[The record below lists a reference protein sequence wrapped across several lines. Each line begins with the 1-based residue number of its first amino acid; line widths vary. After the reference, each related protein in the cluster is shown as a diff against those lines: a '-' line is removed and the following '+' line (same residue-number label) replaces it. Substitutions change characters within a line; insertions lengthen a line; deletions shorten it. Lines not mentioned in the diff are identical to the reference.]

1 MNSKLDLIG
10 TQLLKN
16 PLLSENVVYQQES
29 KSVDVTTF
37 DFPQWI
43 NQELLLTLKGRK
55 IEGLFSHQ
63 VEALDLINHTKDI
76 VITTGTSSG
85 KSLCYQIPILNQIY
99 NNETSAALL
108 FFPTKALTQDQ
119 LKAMRDLLPSRTAH
133 ENPFIVSV
141 YDGDTPSSQR
151 VEIRKKVNVLLTNP
165 DMLNLGIL
173 PHHTAWASFFERIK
187 YIVLDEIH
195 LYRGVFGSHI
205 ANLIRRLNRILE
217 FYGSRPQYI
226 MASATIANPCELA
239 QQLTNR
245 EILEVS
251 QDGAP
256 RGRKQFFIFNP
267 PIVNQELGIREGV
280 LSTASKLSSLL
291 LLYEIQ
297 TLVFCQTRRFVELL
311 LMEIKNL
318 NFNKAKLIRGYR
330 SGYLKNDRR
339 EIEEGLKNG
348 EIRLAVA
355 TNALE
360 LGVDIGG
367 VDAVLIAGYPGSIC
381 SLKQRIGRSGRS
393 LNPSLSVFITSM
405 NPLDQ
410 FFARNPDYL
419 MGRPM
424 ERALINPDNP
434 LILLPHI
441 RSAIFELPMIE
452 GQNFANLKWEF
463 LDEYLDYLIDEG
475 VIQKKNQKYFWL
487 SDSYPSND
495 FSLRSTVARNVLIE
509 YRTSESDD
517 PVTIGEV
524 DYESALWM
532 VHPGAVYLQDG
543 RDYLVDNLD
552 LEHSIAILEDHTGD
566 YVTEPVVTQEV
577 IPTSILSEVEN
588 VYFTKKYGE
597 IEVNSQVTAYKK
609 IQNITKSVLS
619 IETLDLPI
627 SRLETTGFWIEF
639 NEECVRRMKD
649 ESLWL
654 STPNDYGKDWKKI
667 TETVRKR
674 DNNRCQ
680 SCQKSEEGF
689 SFHVHHRIPFKNF
702 TSIERANDL
711 ENLVTLCPV
720 CHRLAEMSIRIR
732 SALSGLKYLMGH
744 LAPLLVLC
752 EASDIRTF
760 ADPNAKFADSKPV
773 ILIYDS
779 IPAGIGLSRSL
790 FDRLEEFLENCQIAV
805 TGCDCLDGCPACVGP
820 SAENGLGGKKES
832 LYLIKILLEG
842 LK

>member
-1 MNSKLDLIG
+1 MNNKFDLMRS
-10 TQLLKN
+10 QLLKN
-16 PLLSENVVYQQES
+16 PLLAENVVFQQEIE
-29 KSVDVTTF
+29 SVDVTTF
-37 DFPQWI
+37 EFPQWI
-43 NQELLLTLKGRK
+43 NNELLLMLQEKK
-55 IEGLFSHQ
+55 ITGLFSHQ
-63 VEALDLINHTKDI
+63 VEALDLINKTKDI
-76 VITTGTSSG
+76 VITTGTASG

-99 NNETSAALL
+99 NNEFSTALL

-119 LKAMRDLLPSRTAH
+119 LNSMRDILPFHAVQK
-133 ENPFIVSV
+133 NPFIVSV

-151 VEIRKKVNVLLTNP
+151 IEIRKRVNVLLTNP
-165 DMLNLGIL
+165 DMLNIGIL

-205 ANLIRRLNRILE
+205 ANLIRRLNRILA

-239 QQLTNR
+239 QQLTGR

-256 RGRKQFFIFNP
+256 RGKKQFIIFNP
-267 PIVNQELGIREGV
+267 PIVNQDLGIREGV

-318 NFNKAKLIRGYR
+318 NINKAKLIRGYR

-339 EIEEGLKNG
+339 EIEAGLKNG
-348 EIRLAVA
+348 QIKLAVA

-419 MGRPM
+419 MRRPM
-424 ERALINPDNP
+424 ESALINPDNP
-434 LILLPHI
+434 LVLLPHLK
-441 RSAIFELPMIE
+441 SAIFELPMIE
-452 GQNFANLKWEF
+452 GQDFANLKWEF
-463 LDEYLDYLIDEG
+463 LAEYLDYLIDEG
-475 VIQKKNQKYFWL
+475 VIQKKNQKYYWL
-487 SDSYPSND
+487 ADSYPSND
-495 FSLRSTVARNVLIE
+495 FSLRSTMARNVLIE
-509 YRTSESDD
+509 YQSNESND

-543 RDYLVDNLD
+543 TDYIVDNLD
-552 LEHSIAILEDHTGD
+552 LVHSIALLKDHYGD
-566 YVTEPVVTQEV
+566 FVTEPVLTQEV
-577 IPTSILSEVEN
+577 NPTSILDEKEN
-588 VYFTKKYGE
+588 EYFTKKYGE
-597 IEVNSQVTAYKK
+597 IEVDSQVTAYKK
-609 IQNITKSVLS
+609 VQNITRSVLS
-619 IETLDLPI
+619 IENLDLPI

-639 NEECVRRMKD
+639 NEACVRRMKN
-649 ESLWL
+649 ESQWL
-654 STPNDYGKDWKKI
+654 SSPNDYGKDWKRI
-667 TETVRKR
+667 TEAVRKR
-674 DNNRCQ
+674 DNNCCQ
-680 SCQKSEEGF
+680 SCKKSEDGS
-689 SFHVHHRIPFKNF
+689 SFHVHHKIPFKSF
-702 TSIERANDL
+702 TSNEKANNL

-720 CHRLAEMSIRIR
+720 CHRLAEMNIRIR
-732 SALSGLKYLMGH
+732 SALSGLKYLMSN

-752 EASDIRTF
+752 EASDIRSF

-779 IPAGIGLSRSL
+779 IPAGIGLSRNL
-790 FDRLEEFLENCQIAV
+790 YDRLEEFLEKCQIAV

-820 SAENGLGGKKES
+820 STENGLGGKKES
-832 LYLIKILLEG
+832 LYLINILLEG
-842 LK
+842 MK